1 MTQRLFFTIWLFYL
15 INLINLIIL
24 WIDKIWKMTHLLHH
38 TRRVEF
44 LAKPIFP
51 KLLTSFNF
59 KFFHL
64 KKNIQ
69 LVIVHVLLHKLLIV
83 FFLSLSD
90 DLFYTNKIDTILYHS
105 KAHIWSNKK
114 LLYYLLLNAIVI
126 LTLVLL
132 PLLIN
137 RGLCIMHIPRDHK
150 INIYMYQKSF
160 FSSASILSIEKLRFC
175 LKCSDVTK
183 S

>member
-1 MTQRLFFTIWLFYL
+1 MNRQNMENDAFITSYASCGISCKTNFSKTF
-15 INLINLIIL
+15 N
-24 WIDKIWKMTHLLHH
+24 
-38 TRRVEF
+38 
-44 LAKPIFP
+44 IFQFQVF
-51 KLLTSFNF
+51 SF
-59 KFFHL
+59 
-64 KKNIQ
+64 KKKYIQ

-160 FSSASILSIEKLRFC
+160 FFSSASILSIEKLRFC

>member
-1 MTQRLFFTIWLFYL
+1 MTQCLFTIW
-15 INLINLIIL
+15 LIIL

-59 KFFHL
+59 KFFSF
-64 KKNIQ
+64 KKKYIQ